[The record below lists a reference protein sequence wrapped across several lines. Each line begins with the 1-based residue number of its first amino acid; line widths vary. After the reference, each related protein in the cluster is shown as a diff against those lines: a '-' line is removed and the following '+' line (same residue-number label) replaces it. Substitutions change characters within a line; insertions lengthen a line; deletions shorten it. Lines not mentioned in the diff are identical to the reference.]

1 MIRQVLH
8 TAPDL
13 KLPANAGCCCV
24 SRSKIMFG
32 GGYQYLDP
40 RLGRLYD
47 VSDQIYEF
55 DETDELK
62 ISDKKFSKGKS
73 RPMMMTLRDGK
84 LYALGFPQ
92 ANPKLDLDHKY
103 LPPFEV
109 FDFKEKTWSIL
120 PDPPFDDLVGSP
132 RSFNLCYAT
141 VDTTILL
148 SSENSCTYRFNAASP
163 SKGWKVHTASPL
175 PCSIGRA
182 LVLNHRNYNIMF
194 GYGSCHG
201 ADIRNFTIGVH
212 LMDKNDYSWTHI
224 TSLLVLPPEIQAQ
237 LPRHFFPVEQYSI
250 VHVGGR
256 IICLV
261 LHKFLLC
268 EDSCGGERS
277 PTSDTDMNN
286 ISCAVVTFEYFL
298 SRCSETVKIKFNIL
312 GFRLLEFDDEP
323 PWGASMLGAFLVGDP
338 VQDGHALTDYGGKF
352 PKATKGITLEPGDT
366 LPDFLFKRATTSAVA
381 TMASVGCIPNQS
393 SLVPVAASQQ
403 NHFPSCSC
411 GPESV
416 LPCADF

>member
-1 MIRQVLH
+1 
-8 TAPDL
+8 
-13 KLPANAGCCCV
+13 
-24 SRSKIMFG
+24 MFG

-40 RLGRLYD
+40 RDHCRLYE

-73 RPMMMTLRDGK
+73 DTMMMTLRDGK
-84 LYALGFPQ
+84 LYALGFPEP
-92 ANPKLDLDHKY
+92 NPTPDLNHKY

-109 FDFKEKTWSIL
+109 FDFKEQTWSIL
-120 PDPPFDDLVGSP
+120 PDPPFDDLVDSP
-132 RSFNLCYAT
+132 SCFSLCYAT

-148 SSENSCTYRFNAASP
+148 SAENSCTYRFDAACP

-182 LVLNHRNYNIMF
+182 LVLNHRNYNSMF
-194 GYGSCHG
+194 GYESCYG

-224 TSLLVLPPEIQAQ
+224 ASLLVLPPEIQAQ

-261 LHKFLLC
+261 LHKLLIS
-268 EDSCGGERS
+268 EQSCGGERI
-277 PTSDTDMNN
+277 PTSDTDMNS

-298 SRCSETVKIKFNIL
+298 SRYSKTIKFNIL
-312 GFRLLEFDDEP
+312 GFRLLKFDDEP
-323 PWGASMLGAFLVGDP
+323 PCGASMLGAFLVGIQYNMAMP
-338 VQDGHALTDYGGKF
+338 LQIMVVNSQKQPRAL
-352 PKATKGITLEPGDT
+352 P
-366 LPDFLFKRATTSAVA
+366 
-381 TMASVGCIPNQS
+381 
-393 SLVPVAASQQ
+393 
-403 NHFPSCSC
+403 
-411 GPESV
+411 
-416 LPCADF
+416 